1 MANIKKDEE
10 EKVITGLETARNEA
24 DTEYDLVKSLLEAA
38 NYENDPD
45 LVTTIDLC
53 RNGKF
58 LFSFG
63 IHPLGDEEVKALRK
77 RATTY
82 MPNPANRKLPKI
94 EKDFNDG
101 LFNSLIIYAA
111 TIEEDKK
118 KIWGNPTIMQKFDL
132 LEPYESINKLLTVG
146 EKADISS
153 KVVEISGLEDG
164 TDTITEEEYVKN

>member
-1 MANIKKDEE
+1 MAVKKEE
-10 EKVITGLETARNEA
+10 EKVITGLETATKVEDA
-24 DTEYDLVKSLLEAA
+24 EYDLVASLLKSA

-45 LVTTIDLC
+45 LITTIDLC

-58 LFSFG
+58 LFSFS
-63 IHPLGDEEVKALRK
+63 IHPLGDEEVKRIRK
-77 RATTY
+77 RATSY

-94 EKDFNDG
+94 EKDFDDG

-111 TIEEDKK
+111 TVDEDKK
-118 KIWGNPTIMQKFDL
+118 KIWGNPAIMQKFEL
-132 LEPYESINKLLTVG
+132 TEPHESINKLLTVG

-164 TDTITEEEYVKN
+164 KDEVSKEEYVKN